1 MNSFLV
7 LDLETVLDTSLP
19 PPPKKKSGGDV
30 FPPPP
35 YHTIVAMGAALLDAS
50 CRLRS
55 AWIVS
60 EGRDEFTMLA
70 ALIAFLNA
78 KLAEGIV
85 VTIVTWNGRGFD
97 LPVLVA
103 RCLHHGLAWPWYYET
118 EARRR
123 YSAHNHIDMM
133 DLLVDHG
140 AARPYGLSLAAKL
153 IGMPGK
159 LDVNGGNVQAMMDA
173 GEHEQVRAYC
183 VQDVIQTAALFL
195 RVQLLRGALS
205 PAGYAIAAEHLLATV
220 EREPRLAPLLP
231 LIDRDRFLITGGAA
245 ELVHEAS
252 AARQTSRR
260 GWWTKTWGG
269 KTT

>member
-30 FPPPP
+30 FPAPP
-35 YHTIVAMGAALLDAS
+35 YHKIVAMGAALLDAS
-50 CRLRS
+50 YRLRRT
-55 AWIVS
+55 WIVS
-60 EGRDEFTMLA
+60 EGRDEFTVLA
-70 ALIAFLNA
+70 ALVAFLNA
-78 KLAEGIV
+78 KLAEGIG
-85 VTIVTWNGRGFD
+85 VTLVSWNGRGFD

-123 YSAHNHIDMM
+123 YSDYGHIDLM

-159 LDVNGGNVQAMMDA
+159 LDVNGSNVQAMIDA
-173 GEHEQVRAYC
+173 GEVEQVRAYC
-183 VQDVIQTAALFL
+183 LQDVVQTAALFL
-195 RVQLLRGALS
+195 RVQLLRGELP
-205 PAGYAIAAEHLLATV
+205 PAIYAVAAAHLLGV
-220 EREPRLAPLLP
+220 IERERRLAPLLP
-231 LIDRDRFLITGGAA
+231 LIDRDRFLSTGGVA
-245 ELVHEAS
+245 ELVHEGR
-252 AARQTSRR
+252 AA
-260 GWWTKTWGG
+260 
-269 KTT
+269 